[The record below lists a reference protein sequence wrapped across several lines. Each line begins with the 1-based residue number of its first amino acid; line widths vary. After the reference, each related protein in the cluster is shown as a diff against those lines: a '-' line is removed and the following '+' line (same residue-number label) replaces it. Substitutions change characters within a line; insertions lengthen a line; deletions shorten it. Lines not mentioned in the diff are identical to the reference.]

1 MDQTK
6 EKKEHEEYKEY
17 SNLNFRNMNTNLD
30 QIS

>member
-17 SNLNFRNMNTNLD
+17 SNINFRNMNTNLD